1 MPIAKTNPATQ
12 TAARTIGNPSLDATL
27 WVWGI
32 EPVGAAVGAADP
44 IAGLSTTATDVT
56 WSPAAFRSDLNDGE
70 STYEL
75 SSATAVLTA
84 VASAT

>member
-56 WSPAAFRSDLNDGE
+56 CTLDVDSKCCPVYAFP
-70 STYEL
+70 EL
-75 SSATAVLTA
+75 EP
-84 VASAT
+84 